1 MKAKILSIA
10 LLITLLLGMFSVQP
24 GLAQD
29 VIQTPLPSPNELA
42 QASSIE
48 ITPTTAAKSGLPG
61 AVVTYALEVNNI
73 SGTPV
78 VLTISTPA
86 SINNWTVWVDQ
97 ASLTLEPGN
106 SQTVTVTVAIPG
118 TVSAGSMDVETID
131 FTDSTSSLVGR
142 VTLTTTVVEK
152 TSPGSGGRPLLV
164 IESYSVGA
172 DSITPGQRFNLSL
185 RVKNLGTDF
194 GRNVVFNFSGG
205 EFLPVDTGGIGVITE
220 IDPNEALTV
229 TQPFIASSSLAGA
242 KYGSITVNVS
252 YTDLAG
258 TGQYTE
264 AFNIT
269 VNLSQPSS
277 GGPARPTPTPTAV
290 SRPQLVVGKYESDIT
305 PLQPGTMFT
314 LDLAVTNL
322 GNADARSVTMVL
334 GGGSTDANG
343 TPGAGG
349 VSGGSSDLSI
359 FAPLGSS
366 NLVYL
371 GELKAGDS
379 IETSVPL
386 VVNVTASPA
395 AYAFK
400 ISFIYDDAKGVRQ
413 SNDQIITLLVYQL
426 PSVDISTYR
435 DAGVFMTGNMN
446 VLPLQITNVGKKT
459 ATLGNMKV
467 TSTNADVSNNV
478 ATLGVLEPG
487 FPFTQDVNVMPYQAG
502 PLQLEIT
509 INYTDD
515 FNQPRT
521 IVQTMTIEVMEM
533 PTPEVI
539 PPEGGGAVPP
549 DGGMNGSE
557 TFWQKVVRFFKG
569 LLGLDS
575 SSNQPSSPIEEIPVE
590 PMPGEVKPVEPGPK
604 G

>member
-1 MKAKILSIA
+1 MKAKILSISLLIA
-10 LLITLLLGMFSVQP
+10 LLFGLLASQAGRPVT
-24 GLAQD
+24 AQSLN
-29 VIQTPLPSPNELA
+29 QTEPPIVTESAAPTATE
-42 QASSIE
+42 E
-48 ITPTTAAKSGLPG
+48 KTPP
-61 AVVTYALEVNNI
+61 
-73 SGTPV
+73 
-78 VLTISTPA
+78 PA
-86 SINNWTVWVDQ
+86 SPT
-97 ASLTLEPGN
+97 
-106 SQTVTVTVAIPG
+106 
-118 TVSAGSMDVETID
+118 
-131 FTDSTSSLVGR
+131 
-142 VTLTTTVVEK
+142 
-152 TSPGSGGRPLLV
+152 RPIIV
-164 IESYSVGA
+164 IESYSVSGGSVA
-172 DSITPGQRFNLSL
+172 PGQRFDLTL
-185 RVKNLGTDF
+185 RVKNSGQNF
-194 GRNVVFNFSGG
+194 ARNIILAFSSS
-205 EFLPVDTGGIGVITE
+205 EFLPVDTGGVRAINE
-220 IDPNEALTV
+220 MDPDETLPV

-252 YTDLAG
+252 YTDLGG
-258 TGQYTE
+258 TAQYTE

-269 VNLSQPSS
+269 INLSQPSY
-277 GGPARPTPTPTAV
+277 GGPARPTPTPTAI
-290 SRPQLVVGKYESDIT
+290 SRPQLVVGKYESDVT

-371 GELKAGDS
+371 GELKAGES

-426 PSVDISTYR
+426 PSVEISTYR

-446 VLPLQITNVGKKT
+446 VLPLQVTNVGKKT
-459 ATLGNMKV
+459 ATLGNMRV
-467 TSTNADVSNNV
+467 TSDNADLSNNV
-478 ATLGVLEPG
+478 TTLGVLEPG

-502 PLQLEIT
+502 TLQLEIT

-521 IVQTMTIEVMEM
+521 IVQTMSIEVMEM

-539 PPEGGGAVPP
+539 PPDGEGMIPP
-549 DGGMNGSE
+549 DGGMTGNE

-575 SSNQPSSPIEEIPVE
+575 SPNQPSTPIEEFPVE
-590 PMPGEVKPVEPGPK
+590 PMPSESQPVKPAPK